1 VIGPADD
8 APVLEVDHLQIDF
21 VTRRGT
27 VHAVRD
33 VSFTIANGETVGLV
47 GESGSGKS
55 VTAQALLGMIELPG
69 KIVGGDVRWK
79 GESLVHG
86 PGVRRTIERVR
97 GAEIAMVF
105 QDPMTSLDP
114 VFTIGS
120 QIVEVL
126 RRHRRLGRKAAKA
139 RAVELLDLV
148 GIANPAA
155 RIKQYPFEMS
165 GGMRQRVLI
174 AMALAC
180 EPALLVADEPTTA
193 LDVTIQAQILEL
205 IAELQRELQ
214 LAVLLITHG
223 LGVVAG
229 VCDRVAVMY
238 AGKIVEDAPAA
249 DLYAEPAHPYTAGL
263 LGSTPRLDIVL
274 DRLVAIEGAPPDL
287 RLPPPGCAYATR
299 CPHAVERCEAE
310 QPSLERFVA
319 LPLAG
324 EASEED
330 AVLAED
336 ELDDPAR
343 TGRTVACFRADE
355 LRRQGVSA

>member
-1 VIGPADD
+1 MSTEEPLLVVEG
-8 APVLEVDHLQIDF
+8 LQVDF
-21 VTRRGT
+21 FTRRGT
-27 VHAVRD
+27 VHAIRD
-33 VSFTIANGETVGLV
+33 VSFTIDRGETVGLV

-55 VTAQALLGMIELPG
+55 VTAQAIMGMIELPG

-86 PGVRRTIERVR
+86 RHVGRTIERVR
-97 GAEIAMVF
+97 GTEVAMVF

-120 QIVEVL
+120 QIGEIL
-126 RRHRRLGRKAAKA
+126 RQHRKLSRKAAAA

-148 GIANPAA
+148 GIANPS
-155 RIKQYPFEMS
+155 RRVKQYPFEMS

-180 EPALLVADEPTTA
+180 EPELLVADEPTTA

-205 IAELQRELQ
+205 VAELQRELG
-214 LAVLLITHG
+214 LAVLLITHD

-249 DLYAEPAHPYTAGL
+249 ELYAEPAHPYTAGL
-263 LGSTPRLDIVL
+263 LRSTPRLDVVL
-274 DRLVAIEGAPPDL
+274 DRLVAIDGAPPDL
-287 RLPPPGCAYATR
+287 RRPPKGCGFAPR
-299 CPHAVERCEAE
+299 CPHCVAHCREET
-310 QPSLERFVA
+310 PGLELFTTS
-319 LPLAG
+319 AG
-324 EASEED
+324 D
-330 AVLAED
+330 
-336 ELDDPAR
+336 R
-343 TGRTVACFRADE
+343 RVACFRAGE
-355 LRRQGVSA
+355 LVASERLAETVP

>member
-1 VIGPADD
+1 
-8 APVLEVDHLQIDF
+8 
-21 VTRRGT
+21 
-27 VHAVRD
+27 
-33 VSFTIANGETVGLV
+33 
-47 GESGSGKS
+47 
-55 VTAQALLGMIELPG
+55 M
-69 KIVGGDVRWK
+69 
-79 GESLVHG
+79 
-86 PGVRRTIERVR
+86 
-97 GAEIAMVF
+97 
-105 QDPMTSLDP
+105 
-114 VFTIGS
+114 
-120 QIVEVL
+120 
-126 RRHRRLGRKAAKA
+126 
-139 RAVELLDLV
+139 ELLDLV

-214 LAVLLITHG
+214 LAVLLITHD

-287 RLPPPGCAYATR
+287 RLPPPGCAYASAARTPSSAARASNPRSSGSSR
-299 CPHAVERCEAE
+299 CP
-310 QPSLERFVA
+310 S
-319 LPLAG
+319 
-324 EASEED
+324 
-330 AVLAED
+330 
-336 ELDDPAR
+336 PAR
-343 TGRTVACFRADE
+343 RPRRMPSSPRTSSTIQLAPGRTVACFRADE
-355 LRRQGVSA
+355 LRRQVVSA